1 MGIRRDDIP
10 GHQRTPIVLEALS
23 PHRPH
28 GTISR
33 LAREHGVSRQTIYQM
48 AAAGRARLTKA
59 LTPGRHGPHPPES
72 TVRVDR
78 NRLVRG
84 SVVLTGAGVSQRDI
98 PVCLEE
104 LLDTPVSPSWVNAR
118 LAQAETSAGTV
129 NHRWHP
135 AIGEGL
141 SGDEIYSNGGPNLL
155 VVGNE
160 SLYIYAL
167 TRQSDCSGETWACV
181 LLDGPECPQFASD
194 AGTGLAA
201 GAKLAHVTAHQLDWD
216 HLLRPVWG
224 QVARLEEQAYAAL
237 EACEA
242 RAVQFEQAKTAKRL
256 THHLAV
262 WERLSAEAQVKVE
275 RYDQFRQFAA
285 QTEGA
290 EFGLIDPQTGAVHD
304 PQQGAENL
312 RQVGRH
318 LQNWAGVIYTK
329 LSGYLVNLAAGLFSY
344 APLLARALQPL
355 QKRWGEAA
363 LRAMSRLWQCE
374 AEAKRRPRTWCERQQ
389 DQRRWEAC
397 LDEALAVLGLDRL
410 GQAWADVTQVLERV
424 WRGSMLAE
432 CVNSL
437 LRPRLTGRKHTDQ
450 GCLELFRFLHNVHP
464 FQRGKRAGQSP
475 AQRVGLEV
483 PDDPLTLLGLAPKVS
498 I

>member
-10 GHQRTPIVLEALS
+10 GHQRAPIVIEALS

-33 LAREHGVSRQTIYQM
+33 LAREQGVSRQTIYQM
-48 AAAGRARLTKA
+48 AAAGRAKLTEA
-59 LTPGRHGPHPPES
+59 LAPGRHGPHPPKT
-72 TVRVDR
+72 TVGVDR
-78 NRLVRG
+78 NRLGRG
-84 SVVLTGAGVSQRDI
+84 SVVLTGVGVSQRDI

-104 LLDTPVSPSWVNAR
+104 LLDTRVSPSWVNAQ
-118 LAQAETSAGTV
+118 LARAEVSAGKV
-129 NHRWHP
+129 NHGWHP

-141 SGDEIYSNGGPNLL
+141 AGDEIYSHGLPNLL

-167 TRQSDCSGETWACV
+167 TRQADCGGETWACV

-201 GAKLAHVTAHQLDWD
+201 GAKLAQVAAHQLDWD

-237 EACEA
+237 EACQA
-242 RAVQFEQAKTAKRL
+242 RAAQFEQATTAKRL
-256 THHLAV
+256 AQHLAA
-262 WERLSAEAQVKVE
+262 WERLEAEAQVKVE
-275 RYDQFRQFAA
+275 RYDQFQQLAA
-285 QTEGA
+285 QIDA
-290 EFGLIDPQTGAVHD
+290 EFGLIDLPTGEVRD
-304 PQQGAENL
+304 PQQGAERL
-312 RQVGRH
+312 RQVGQQ
-318 LQNWAGVIYTK
+318 LQSWAGGIYTK
-329 LSGYLVNLAAGLFSY
+329 LSGYLVNLAPGLFRY
-344 APLLARALQPL
+344 APLLADTLKPLQDRWGGPAVRAL
-355 QKRWGEAA
+355 A
-363 LRAMSRLWQCE
+363 RLWQCE

-389 DQRRWEAC
+389 DQRLWEAC
-397 LDEALAVLGLDRL
+397 LDEAVAVLELDRL
-410 GQAWADVTQVLERV
+410 GQAWADVTQVLARV

-437 LRPRLTGRKHTDQ
+437 LRPRLNGRKHTDQ

>member
-10 GHQRTPIVLEALS
+10 SHQRAPIVMEALS
-23 PHRPH
+23 PDRPH

-48 AAAGRARLTKA
+48 AATGRDILTKA
-59 LTPGRHGPHPPES
+59 LSPGRHGPHPPTT

-84 SVVLTGAGVSQRDI
+84 SVMLTGVGVSQRDI
-98 PVCLEE
+98 PLCLAE
-104 LLDTPVSPSWVNAR
+104 LLDTPVSPSWVNAQ
-118 LAQAETSAGTV
+118 LAQAEVSAGQV
-129 NHRWHP
+129 NHSWQP
-135 AIGEGL
+135 TIGEGL
-141 SGDEIYSNGGPNLL
+141 SGDEIYSNGLPNLL

-167 TRQSDCSGETWACV
+167 TRQPECGGETWACV

-201 GAKLAHVTAHQLDWD
+201 GAKLAQVRAHQLDWD

-224 QVARLEEQAYAAL
+224 QAARLEEQAYAAL

-242 RAVQFEQAKTAKRL
+242 RAAQFEQSQTAKRL

-262 WERLSAEAQVKVE
+262 WERLTAEAQVKVE
-275 RYDQFRQFAA
+275 RFDQFRQFAA
-285 QTEGA
+285 QIDA
-290 EFGLIDPQTGAVHD
+290 EFGLIDPQTGTVRD
-304 PQQGAENL
+304 PQRGAENL
-312 RQVGRH
+312 RQVGCQ

-329 LSGYLVNLAAGLFSY
+329 LSGYLMNLAAGLFRY
-344 APLLARALQPL
+344 APVLTRALQPL
-355 QKRWGEAA
+355 HERWGGPA
-363 LRAMSRLWQCE
+363 LRAVTRLWQCE
-374 AEAKRRPRTWCERQQ
+374 ADANRHPRTWCERQWH
-389 DQRRWEAC
+389 QRQWEAC
-397 LDEALAVLGLDRL
+397 LDDAVARIGLEALD
-410 GQAWADVTQVLERV
+410 QIWAEVTQILERV

-437 LRPRLTGRKHTDQ
+437 LRPRLNGRKHTDQ

-464 FQRGKRAGQSP
+464 FHRGKRAGHSP
-475 AQRVGLEV
+475 AQLVGLEV
-483 PDDPLTLLGLAPKVS
+483 PEDPLTLLNLASKVS